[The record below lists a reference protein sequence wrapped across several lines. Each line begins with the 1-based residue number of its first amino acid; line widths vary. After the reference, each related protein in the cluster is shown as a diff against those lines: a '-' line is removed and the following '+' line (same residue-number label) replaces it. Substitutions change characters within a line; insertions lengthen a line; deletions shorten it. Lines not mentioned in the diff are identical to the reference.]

1 LEWIFLFFLILFQI
15 NILIYIYLCD
25 PSASPSVAPANSP
38 FLKSSV
44 HYQLPSKFDCN
55 VLDNVM
61 AFVTLPVVRKSIQ
74 EQAQMHE
81 TLRHFS
87 REDSG
92 VELHSNSE
100 SPVEED
106 PDGELSDSKA
116 DISET
121 CK

>member
-1 LEWIFLFFLILFQI
+1 
-15 NILIYIYLCD
+15 
-25 PSASPSVAPANSP
+25 
-38 FLKSSV
+38 
-44 HYQLPSKFDCN
+44 
-55 VLDNVM
+55 
-61 AFVTLPVVRKSIQ
+61 VVRKSVQ
-74 EQAQMHE
+74 EQGQMHE

-116 DISET
+116 DISEIGKKNFLSNRNSQDKDESIDT
-121 CK
+121 KKLN